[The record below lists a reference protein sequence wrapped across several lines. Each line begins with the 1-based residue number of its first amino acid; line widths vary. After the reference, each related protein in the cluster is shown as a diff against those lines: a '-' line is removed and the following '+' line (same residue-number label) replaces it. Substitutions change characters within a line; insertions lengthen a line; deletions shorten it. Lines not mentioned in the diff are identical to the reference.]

1 MERSGCTEQHGGFS
15 TEELKALSTIKEIV
29 DSGGNAEVK
38 KNNGVMTVY
47 EVSKKKRAS

>member
-1 MERSGCTEQHGGFS
+1 MERVGSSEQQEGFS
-15 TEELKALSTIKEIV
+15 PEELKALSTIKEIV

-38 KNNGVMTVY
+38 RSNGVMTVY

>member
-1 MERSGCTEQHGGFS
+1 MERGSYSEKQDGFS
-15 TEELKALSTIKEIV
+15 YEELRALSTIKEIV

-38 KNNGVMTVY
+38 KSNGVMTVY